1 MPNSQTFGL
10 LLFMHLLFFINNK
23 DVFAII
29 TLLLHY
35 YIVNLTF
42 FIHLVEL
49 NLIWLINHI
58 HFDCVLKQERAVPAE
73 MFPQWHKS
81 FDSLILQIGF
91 DITIQIIIVVALKR
105 VEMAE
110 ILNAVIL

>member
-1 MPNSQTFGL
+1 MLCFYMPNSQTFGL

-49 NLIWLINHI
+49 NLI
-58 HFDCVLKQERAVPAE
+58 
-73 MFPQWHKS
+73 
-81 FDSLILQIGF
+81 
-91 DITIQIIIVVALKR
+91 
-105 VEMAE
+105 
-110 ILNAVIL
+110 